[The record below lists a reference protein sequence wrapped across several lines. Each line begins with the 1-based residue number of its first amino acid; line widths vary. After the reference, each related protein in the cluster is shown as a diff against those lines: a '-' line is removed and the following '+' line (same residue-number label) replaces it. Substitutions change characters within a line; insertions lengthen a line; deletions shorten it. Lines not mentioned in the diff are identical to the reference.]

1 MMDHAPQRL
10 STDDEATQRQRQL
23 TIAVEQADESIVI
36 TDANGNITYINPA
49 FERKTG
55 YQRDEVLGRNPGI
68 LKSGAHNHRFYE
80 NMWHQLT
87 LGRTWRGRFI
97 NKRKDGT
104 LYHEEASISPVMGNT
119 GHPVSYVAV
128 KRDVT
133 RETDLERQ
141 FHEAQRM
148 ETVGHLAGGVAHDF
162 NNLLSVI
169 LGCLEL
175 LQEEL
180 TQKTDPSPKYLEMAQ
195 QAARRAS
202 QLTGQLL
209 AFSRRQFL
217 VERVLEVNAVVQET
231 EAMLHRVL
239 RENIHIVT
247 RLGGNLGSVKAD
259 SGRLQQCILNLA
271 VNARD
276 AMPEGGTLTIE
287 TADVVLTD
295 AYRSRHDVVQPG
307 RYVVLSVAD
316 NGTGMNAD
324 VQSRIFEPFYTTKPK
339 GQGTGL
345 GLAMVYGTVKQSGG
359 YIWVYSELGKGTI
372 FKIYLPVTGQLL
384 TFPEPAILSHNKI
397 QGGLTGDVL
406 LVEDDPNVSKIAH
419 AFLEDTG
426 LTILDAT
433 SAESA
438 LQLAER
444 HGDGLRLLVTDLML
458 PGKDGVSLASA
469 LMSRFPGLKVII
481 ISGYTEHGL
490 PSPGSLEGAAF
501 LSKPFSRAELI
512 ERVEFLL
519 GRSPENS
526 VNTGVT
532 Q

>member
-1 MMDHAPQRL
+1 
-10 STDDEATQRQRQL
+10 
-23 TIAVEQADESIVI
+23 
-36 TDANGNITYINPA
+36 
-49 FERKTG
+49 
-55 YQRDEVLGRNPGI
+55 
-68 LKSGAHNHRFYE
+68 
-80 NMWHQLT
+80 
-87 LGRTWRGRFI
+87 
-97 NKRKDGT
+97 
-104 LYHEEASISPVMGNT
+104 
-119 GHPVSYVAV
+119 
-128 KRDVT
+128 
-133 RETDLERQ
+133 
-141 FHEAQRM
+141 
-148 ETVGHLAGGVAHDF
+148 
-162 NNLLSVI
+162 
-169 LGCLEL
+169 
-175 LQEEL
+175 
-180 TQKTDPSPKYLEMAQ
+180 
-195 QAARRAS
+195 
-202 QLTGQLL
+202 
-209 AFSRRQFL
+209 
-217 VERVLEVNAVVQET
+217 
-231 EAMLHRVL
+231 
-239 RENIHIVT
+239 
-247 RLGGNLGSVKAD
+247 
-259 SGRLQQCILNLA
+259 
-271 VNARD
+271 
-276 AMPEGGTLTIE
+276 MPEGGTLTIE

-444 HGDGLRLLVTDLML
+444 QGDGLRLLVTDLML